1 MQKNDTK
8 LFSLFF
14 AIIVLSFFP
23 TSQNAFFDTYATFF
37 LFPNFFVSL
46 RDCEEI
52 ENKEVENEKVEN
64 VKNLTKIFFELSQL

>member
-8 LFSLFF
+8 LF
-14 AIIVLSFFP
+14 
-23 TSQNAFFDTYATFF
+23 F
-37 LFPNFFVSL
+37 LFFVSL

-64 VKNLTKIFFELSQL
+64 VNNLTKTFFELSQL